1 MRSPVDSVKRLL
13 IGRAMRSDR
22 MGQQLLPKRIA
33 LPVFASDALSS
44 NAYATEQILL
54 VLAVGGLAF
63 YSFSVP
69 IALAV
74 VAVMAVVITSY
85 RITVQAYPSGGGDFE
100 VATENLGR
108 IPGLIVG
115 SALLIDYSVTVAVS
129 VTAAAANLGS
139 GVSFFA
145 EHALL
150 ISIGL
155 TVVLTTMNLR
165 GVRESGKIFAVPSYA
180 FIFAIFAMVVYAAIR
195 YLLGDEMV
203 AESASFE
210 IEPESAFVGLAIA
223 FLVIRAFSSG
233 NTALAG
239 IEAIANG
246 VPAFKEPKAK
256 NAARTLL
263 LLGVISSLMFVS
275 ITVLSQLTQ
284 VRVVLDPSNLIG
296 APEGYQQKTVIAQ
309 VSQAVFSNFPVGAL
323 FVTIATVLILVLAAN
338 TAFNGFPVLAA
349 VLANFRY
356 LPKQL
361 TTRGDRLAFSNAI
374 IILGLGAVA
383 LIWAF
388 DASVEALIQIY
399 IIGVFTSFSL
409 GQLGMVRHWNK
420 KLELV
425 TNDDDRRRFKRYR
438 AVAAVGSALTGVVLV
453 LVLMT
458 KFTRGAW
465 LIVIL
470 IPTLMFIMLAI
481 QRHYKKVATELA
493 VSADEPLTLPS
504 RVHALVL
511 VSKLHRP
518 ALQAIA
524 YARAARPTVL
534 EAVTVDISP
543 AETAELIDEWAERE
557 IPVTLRVLES
567 PFREMTRPI
576 LDYVESI
583 KTDNPRDLITIY
595 IPEYVVGHWWESFL
609 HNQSA
614 LRLKARLLFSRGVV
628 VVSVPWQLESAS
640 RVVAKP
646 VRSAPGAVRR
656 GE

>member
-1 MRSPVDSVKRLL
+1 
-13 IGRAMRSDR
+13 
-22 MGQQLLPKRIA
+22 
-33 LPVFASDALSS
+33 
-44 NAYATEQILL
+44 
-54 VLAVGGLAF
+54 
-63 YSFSVP
+63 
-69 IALAV
+69 
-74 VAVMAVVITSY
+74 
-85 RITVQAYPSGGGDFE
+85 
-100 VATENLGR
+100 
-108 IPGLIVG
+108 
-115 SALLIDYSVTVAVS
+115 
-129 VTAAAANLGS
+129 
-139 GVSFFA
+139 
-145 EHALL
+145 
-150 ISIGL
+150 
-155 TVVLTTMNLR
+155 
-165 GVRESGKIFAVPSYA
+165 
-180 FIFAIFAMVVYAAIR
+180 MVVYAAIR

-284 VRVVLDPSNLIG
+284 VRVALDPSNLIG

-420 KLELV
+420 RLELV

-543 AETAELIDEWAERE
+543 VETAELIDDWAERE

-595 IPEYVVGHWWESFL
+595 IPEYVVGHWWESLL